1 MSEYVKE
8 LEELAIK
15 FGKEMPMEKLV
26 SFPSRL
32 IKQMFDG
39 NNSKEFIKRVV
50 EYAFR
55 KELEGLLDVCLKE
68 ISKTQQMNAEEKKNL
83 ENIVLNRLLTISIQ
97 DENGKFKKFFKKKIL
112 LKGDREIRAF
122 LSQL

>member
-1 MSEYVKE
+1 
-8 LEELAIK
+8 
-15 FGKEMPMEKLV
+15 MPMEKLV

-55 KELEGLLDVCLKE
+55 KELEGLLDVCVAA
-68 ISKTQQMNAEEKKNL
+68 THFTANL
-83 ENIVLNRLLTISIQ
+83 IARI
-97 DENGKFKKFFKKKIL
+97 
-112 LKGDREIRAF
+112 
-122 LSQL
+122 

>member
-1 MSEYVKE
+1 
-8 LEELAIK
+8 
-15 FGKEMPMEKLV
+15 
-26 SFPSRL
+26 
-32 IKQMFDG
+32 MFDG

-83 ENIVLNRLLTISIQ
+83 ENIILNRLLTISIQ